1 MKTFCSIISIFLL
14 LLFTC
19 PGEAQN
25 RVSPELIRKVEGFSH
40 PESVVQDKTD
50 GVLYIS
56 NIGEGEPGD
65 GFISKVTKDGEI
77 VELEWII
84 GLNDPK
90 GLLVKNGT
98 LYVTDVTEVVEMNI
112 EAGEIIRRIPV
123 KGAVS
128 LNDITI
134 DRQGTLFISDSGA
147 SGIYK
152 MDSSGEISQW
162 LKSEELEYSNGLLA
176 VDDKIYVAAWGRE
189 KPGNL
194 LKVNRKT
201 KEIQQISSEGIGN
214 LDGIQQTEEGDF
226 YISDWATGTIYRI
239 DEQGNQSEVLT
250 SEKSAGDI
258 LFMEKENVLILPMN
272 RQNAVWWY
280 ELN

>member
-1 MKTFCSIISIFLL
+1 MKTFSSIISTFLL
-14 LLFTC
+14 LLFTY

-25 RVSPELIRKVEGFSH
+25 PVSAELIKKVEGFSH
-40 PESVVQDKTD
+40 PESVVQDKTN

-56 NIGEGEPGD
+56 NIGKKEPGD

-77 VELEWII
+77 IELQWIT

-98 LYVTDVTEVVEMNI
+98 LYVTDVTELVEMDI
-112 EAGEIIRRIPV
+112 QTGKITDRIGV
-123 KGAVS
+123 KEAVS
-128 LNDITI
+128 LNDLTI
-134 DRQGTLFISDSGA
+134 DEQGTLYISDSGA

-152 MDSSGEISQW
+152 MDPSGKISQW
-162 LKSEELEYSNGLLA
+162 LKSEDLEYSNGLLS
-176 VDDKIYVAAWGRE
+176 VDDNIYVAAWGRDN
-189 KPGNL
+189 PGNL
-194 LKVNRKT
+194 LKVNREN
-201 KEIQQISSEGIGN
+201 KEIERISSEGIGN
-214 LDGIQQTEEGDF
+214 LDGIQQTGNGDF

-239 DEQGNQSEVLT
+239 DEQGDQSEILT

-258 LFMEKENVLILPMN
+258 LLLEQENLLILPMN
-272 RQNAVWWY
+272 LQNAVWWY